1 MPEIEVRD
9 KNNKTVERLTLRDE
23 IFGVQAKTSL
33 LHDAV
38 TNYLANQRQ
47 GTHATKTKGSV
58 RGGGRKP
65 WRQKHTGRARSGSIR
80 SPLWRG
86 GGITFGPQPRDYA
99 YALPKKVKRLA
110 LMTALREKLTSDEI
124 VIVDEISFENPK
136 TKNMVMLLKNLGLEK
151 QSVLIVL
158 PEKDDTVALSARNVP
173 GVHVTRVTDL
183 NTFDVLTHTIILMTK
198 KAALSLEESKE
209 T

>member
-9 KNNKTVERLTLRDE
+9 KNNNTVEKLTLRDE
-23 IFGVQAKTSL
+23 VFGVEAKTGL
-33 LHDAV
+33 LHEAV
-38 TNYLANQRQ
+38 MNYLANQRQ
-47 GTHATKTKGSV
+47 GTHCTKTKGLV

-65 WRQKHTGRARSGSIR
+65 WRQKHTGRSRSGSIR
-80 SPLWRG
+80 SPLWKG
-86 GGITFGPQPRDYA
+86 GGITFGPRPRDYS

-110 LMTALREKLTSDEI
+110 LMTALREKLSSGEI
-124 VIVDEISFENPK
+124 IIVDEISFENPN
-136 TKNMVMLLKNLGLEK
+136 TKNMIILLRNLDLDK

-158 PEKDDTVALSARNVP
+158 PEKNDTIGLSARNIP

-183 NTFDVLTHTIILMTK
+183 NTFDVLTHAIILMTK

>member
-9 KNNKTVERLTLRDE
+9 KNNNTVEKLTLRDE
-23 IFGVQAKTSL
+23 VFGITAKTGL
-33 LHDAV
+33 LHEAV
-38 TNYLANQRQ
+38 MNYLSNQRQ
-47 GTHATKTKGSV
+47 GTHSTKTKGFV

-65 WRQKHTGRARSGSIR
+65 WRQKHTGRSRSGSIR

-86 GGITFGPQPRDYA
+86 GGITFGPQPRDYS
-99 YALPKKVKRLA
+99 YKLPKKVKRLA
-110 LMTALREKLTSDEI
+110 LMTALREKLSSGEMI
-124 VIVDEISFENPK
+124 ILDEISFENPK
-136 TKNMVMLLKNLGLEK
+136 TKNMIMLLKNLHLEK

-158 PEKDDTVALSARNVP
+158 PDKDDIVGLSARNIP

-183 NTFDVLTHTIILMTK
+183 NTFDVLTHTIILITK